1 MAPKIVYLECR
12 DVHLTDPV
20 IPPNPKQWREIM
32 IRNDFSDTDSII
44 IKTIIDWLMDNV
56 DGSIGGKLRKEMEMQ
71 KGVFHEK
78 ALAYDEYELFV
89 WSFEERFRGREFDDL
104 LKEAVAE
111 MIKPDST
118 VSLVARAV
126 GEILK

>member
-1 MAPKIVYLECR
+1 MAPKIVYIQCSSLP
-12 DVHLTDPV
+12 DPV

-104 LKEAVAE
+104 LKEMVAE
-111 MIKPDST
+111 MMKPDST
-118 VSLVARAV
+118 VSLVARAF